1 MDSTTPMTTGGRGRY
16 RTPDRPS
23 AEEKR
28 QAREVS
34 LGRITRLFAPYR
46 WSVFVVVAIIVAS
59 SIVGLASPF
68 LLRAVIDTALPQQ
81 DLRLLVILTAAMVA
95 VAAVTSTL
103 GVIQTWIS
111 TKVGQHVMHGLRTEV
126 FAHLQRQSVGFFT
139 RTRTGEVQS
148 RITNDIGGMQS
159 VVTSTATSIA
169 ANLTTTVA
177 TAVAMVALS
186 WRLALISLLV
196 LPPAIWLSRRV
207 ARMRREITALQQREL
222 ADLNVTI
229 EEGLSVNGIQ
239 LSKTMGTGPT
249 LVRRFT
255 ESSARLIDLELRS
268 QLAGRWRMASMSII
282 FAAIPAVIYLSAGL
296 PMTAGTMTI
305 GTLIAFTALQSQLFR
320 PLMGLLNTGV
330 QVVSSLALFQR
341 VFEYLDLT
349 VEVDEP
355 SEPIDLVP
363 SSIRGEV
370 RFEGVGFTYPGN
382 DVPTLDR
389 IDLDVP
395 AGSTM
400 ALVGET
406 GSGKTTLASL
416 VARLF
421 DPTEGRVTI
430 DGIDVRRLRLG
441 DLAEIVG
448 VVSQETY
455 LLHTTV
461 RENLRYARP
470 AATDAEIEDAA
481 RAARIH
487 DLVVSLPEGY
497 DTVVGSRGHR
507 FSGGEKQRLAI
518 ARTLLRDP
526 RILVLDEA
534 TSALDTETER
544 AVQQAFDTL
553 SRGRTTITVAHR
565 LSTVREA
572 DQIVVLDHGR
582 VVERGNPHLARRR
595 RGQVRRTRRL
605 TVVRAE
611 PALGWARGVRVE
623 GEEVTGD
630 LPGRAPA
637 APVSSPRRGRPPCGS
652 GDRRARR

>member
-1 MDSTTPMTTGGRGRY
+1 LASTMPMNTNSGRGGRF
-16 RTPDRPS
+16 RTPDKPS
-23 AEEKR
+23 AEEKQ
-28 QAREVS
+28 QASEVS
-34 LGRITRLFAPYR
+34 LRRIARLFSPYR
-46 WSVFVVVAIIVAS
+46 RPVIVVVAIIAAS
-59 SIVGLASPF
+59 SVVGLASPF
-68 LLRAVIDTALPQQ
+68 LLRGIIDVALPDQ
-81 DLRLLVILTAAMVA
+81 DLRLLVLLAAAMVA
-95 VAAVTSTL
+95 VAAVTSVL
-103 GVIQTWIS
+103 GVTQTWIS
-111 TKVGQHVMHGLRTEV
+111 TKVGQRVMHGLRTDV

-169 ANLTTTVA
+169 SNLTTTVA

-186 WRLALISLLV
+186 WRLALISLVV

-207 ARMRREITALQQREL
+207 ARMRREITTRQQREL

-229 EEGLSVNGIQ
+229 DEGLSINGVL
-239 LSKTMGTGPT
+239 LSKTLGTGPS

-268 QLAGRWRMASMSII
+268 QLAGRWRMASMSVL
-282 FAAIPAVIYLSAGL
+282 FAAIPAVIYVSDGL

-305 GTLIAFTALQSQLFR
+305 GTLIAFTTLQGQLFR

-330 QVVSSLALFQR
+330 SVVSSLALFQR

-355 SEPIDLVP
+355 PDPVDLDP
-363 SSIRGEV
+363 STVRGHV
-370 RFEGVGFTYPGN
+370 RFEGVGFTYPGS
-382 DVPTLDR
+382 DVPALDA

-395 AGSTM
+395 AGTTM

-421 DPTEGRVTI
+421 DPTQGRVTI
-430 DGIDVRRLRLG
+430 DGVDVRRLRLAH
-441 DLAEIVG
+441 LAEVVG

-455 LLHTTV
+455 LLHATV
-461 RENLRYARP
+461 RQNLRYARP
-470 AATDAEIEDAA
+470 DATDAEIEEAA
-481 RAARIH
+481 KAARIH
-487 DLVVSLPEGY
+487 DLLASLPEGY

-518 ARTLLRDP
+518 ARTLLRNP

-544 AVQQAFDTL
+544 AVQQAFDVL
-553 SRGRTTITVAHR
+553 AEGRTTITIAHR
-565 LSTVREA
+565 LSTVRDA

-582 VVERGNPHLARRR
+582 VHEQGTHESLLA
-595 RGQVRRTRRL
+595 T
-605 TVVRAE
+605 
-611 PALGWARGVRVE
+611 E
-623 GEEVTGD
+623 G
-630 LPGRAPA
+630 RYA
-637 APVSSPRRGRPPCGS
+637 AF
-652 GDRRARR
+652 AA